1 MTRPPLP
8 TEDQI
13 AAVVA
18 FSHLQAAIFHLDFMN
33 STQGMEIVRALIAD
47 YADDDPDNDEYTS
60 LFEDIIDRV
69 QSFDHSPDR
78 KDQ

>member
-1 MTRPPLP
+1 MTHPPLP

-18 FSHLQAAIFHLDFMN
+18 FSHLHTAIFQLDFMN
-33 STQGMEIVRALIAD
+33 SAQGMEIVRALIAD
-47 YADDDPDNDEYTS
+47 YADSDADLDEYTL

-69 QSFDHSPDR
+69 QSFDR
-78 KDQ
+78 